1 MADDDITGEQV
12 LDPQEGE
19 CVLCFVTRAVGEL
32 GCDGSLRWADRFVQV
47 RVPPATGTV
56 RRLQTRGECDCVV
69 VGRGYDLV
77 REQLVRD
84 VHTDEL
90 ARPERMPACAGVR
103 RTSARPCRHWER
115 ARPRV
120 GR

>member
-1 MADDDITGEQV
+1 MTTEDIPGGQV

-32 GCDGSLRWADRFVQV
+32 GCDGSLRWAARFVQV

-56 RRLQTRGECDCVV
+56 RRLKAYGGCDCAV
-69 VGRGYDLV
+69 VGQGYDLV

-90 ARPERMPACAGVR
+90 ARPDRMPACAGVR

-115 ARPRV
+115 A
-120 GR
+120 GRRR